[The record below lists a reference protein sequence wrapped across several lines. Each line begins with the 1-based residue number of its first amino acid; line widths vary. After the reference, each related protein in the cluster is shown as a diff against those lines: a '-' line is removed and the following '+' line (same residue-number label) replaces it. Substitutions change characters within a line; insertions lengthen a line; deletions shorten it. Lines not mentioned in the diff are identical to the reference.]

1 MDRQDIINQEIEM
14 PIFEANSSFA
24 KQVDAVLSGADMIS
38 THLKVMGTPFI
49 LRQLGAKN
57 LPILLPAGKLKNIA
71 KMSETNPHYHGI
83 NVDTIKKLPE
93 LVSDPVML
101 MDSISIDS
109 KTQKHYNDRVVIV
122 TSEVNKEN
130 APIIVA
136 VKFDGKGYLN
146 GIEID
151 TNIIVSLYGK
161 DGFTNFIKNNIAAK
175 SVLYWNKEKS
185 QELNKIPGV
194 QFPDNLDNLA
204 PNVIIRKAKA
214 FVNSDTKKTSQEL
227 NEIPGV
233 QFPDSLNI
241 LATDSIIHEEKT
253 FVNKEIKNESQ
264 EMSVNPK
271 LQLPDIMT
279 NPDSKSIIDKKDSSV
294 NSDIKEKT
302 TASDE
307 AAPKKT
313 SREQINESRAEIV
326 KELVAKM
333 QSGELKWE
341 HFAAVSLPRNGVSEK
356 PYSGVNR
363 FRLSFEAVVRGYKD
377 PRWYTFNQVN
387 EMGLKIE
394 KGQRGVKTELYK
406 LWDKKR
412 KVEIKSH
419 KELDQVFEGMS
430 EEEIKL
436 YRAENLYTLARQSV
450 VFNGEQV
457 AGLEKYVAPQLSE
470 VDKNV
475 KCEQLLQNAPCA
487 IEYGEETIAFYEVN
501 KDFIYLP
508 DRGKFNDIK
517 ALYATAFHEI
527 GHSTGHESRLGRD
540 MSGIFGSEKYASEEL
555 IAELCSV
562 FIQQD
567 LGVAVGSKEIEN
579 HAAYLQSWLKNPE
592 DFYVAVKA
600 AERGSE
606 YINKYLEE
614 KVKNSEEAKR
624 QRIIKYYQDKRKK
637 NLDRLEKNIPAELKS
652 LRQWCAFKAYTQADG
667 SKKKFNID
675 VNPGDNQ
682 GHWAKVNDEST
693 WSTFDEAMKYA
704 REKDCEGVTFVITKK
719 SGVKVIDLD
728 KCIDVKTGEAL
739 DVAKKFLEA
748 TSNTYQERS
757 VSGSGAHIFFKG
769 DSLGAFNNRDKDGHV
784 EYYSDVKFISMTGNV
799 EGVAVCDTLAE
810 YGADSELALALAGS
824 VGKKLETAS
833 RSATRSISS
842 LSLSDR
848 EVIEMLEKSKV
859 GAEFSQLMAG
869 MDICGDHS
877 RSDYRLASM
886 LAFATGNDKA
896 QIETIFRSSGLY
908 RQEKG
913 DKYVSRTVD
922 AAIQNNRGTY
932 NREFNKKYGSKKKK
946 TAGGAVKS

>member
-253 FVNKEIKNESQ
+253 FVNKEIKKESQ
-264 EMSVNPK
+264 EMSVNPR
-271 LQLPDIMT
+271 LRLPDIMT

-302 TASDE
+302 AASDV
-307 AAPKKT
+307 AAKKKT

-326 KELVAKM
+326 KELVDRM

-412 KVEIKSH
+412 KVEIKSQ
-419 KELDQVFEGMS
+419 KELEQLFQGMS
-430 EEEIKL
+430 EQEIKL

-475 KCEQLLQNAPCA
+475 KCEQLLQNAPCT

-592 DFYVAVKA
+592 DFYIAVKA
-600 AERGSE
+600 AERASE
-606 YINKYLEE
+606 YVNKYLEE
-614 KVKNSEEAKR
+614 KVKNSEDAKR

-675 VNPGDNQ
+675 VNAGDNQ

-693 WSTFDEAMKYA
+693 WSTFDEAIKYA

-810 YGADSELALALAGS
+810 YGADSELALALENS